1 MKRISTEVKI
11 GAAFVASLV
20 LLYVGVNF
28 MKGSNVFSKY
38 NTYYT
43 VLENTGGVAPSAVI
57 TVNGFQVG
65 TVSDVTYDYNVP
77 NRIVVTLRVNESL
90 RMPKGSRALV
100 VNSLMSGASVDI
112 SLAAGTEYYT
122 DGDTIANGVA
132 DGMMATVENVMLP
145 QVNSMLPKVDSLI
158 TALTVL
164 VSNPAIGNSLNHVES
179 LSRKLDSTADELSL
193 LLHTELPQL
202 LTNLQSTARNANM
215 ITSELSTIDFV
226 QLMDRVD
233 STVSNLQSLSSALMC
248 DQGSVGRLLNDTAFY
263 HNLNG
268 ICTSANALIEDVKA
282 NPSRYINISVFGKKK

>member
-1 MKRISTEVKI
+1 MKRISKEVKI

-20 LLYVGVNF
+20 LLYIGVNF

-43 VLENTGGVAPSAVI
+43 VLENTGGVAPSSII
-57 TVNGFQVG
+57 TVSGFQVG
-65 TVSDVTYDYNVP
+65 TVSDVTYDYNAP
-77 NRIVVTLRVNESL
+77 NRIVVTLRVNKSL
-90 RMPKGSRALV
+90 RIPEGSRALV

-112 SLAAGTEYYT
+112 SLASGTEYYAE
-122 DGDTIANGVA
+122 GDTIANGVA
-132 DGMMATVENVMLP
+132 NGMMETVENVMLP
-145 QVNSMLPKVDSLI
+145 QVNAMLPKVDSLI

-164 VSNPAIGNSLNHVES
+164 VSNPAIANSLSNVES
-179 LSRKLDSTADELSL
+179 LSRKLDSTADELDQL
-193 LLHTELPQL
+193 FHTELLLL
-202 LTNLQSTARNANM
+202 LTNLQGTVRNVNT
-215 ITSELSTIDFV
+215 ITEGLSTIDFV
-226 QLMDRVD
+226 QLMGRVD
-233 STVSNLQSLSSALMC
+233 STVTNLQSLSSALMC